1 VNEGIYKFAAWR
13 CEMKIEINP
22 ENNKNVQVATAVDST
37 STASTVVGKTA
48 QNNAASGLSRD
59 LWDKRNLM
67 TSLERAWDSED
78 IAVISENAK
87 RGIVGDPRIVGE
99 E

>member
-1 VNEGIYKFAAWR
+1 
-13 CEMKIEINP
+13 MKIEINP

-78 IAVISENAK
+78 SAVISVGAK

>member
-1 VNEGIYKFAAWR
+1 
-13 CEMKIEINP
+13 MKIEINS
-22 ENNKNVQVATAVDST
+22 ENNKNVQAATAVDST
-37 STASTVVGKTA
+37 SAVSAVVGKA
-48 QNNAASGLSRD
+48 APNNAADGLPRD

-67 TSLERAWDSED
+67 SSLEKAWDSED
-78 IAVISENAK
+78 SAVISEGAR

>member
-1 VNEGIYKFAAWR
+1 
-13 CEMKIEINP
+13 MKIEINP

-48 QNNAASGLSRD
+48 QNNAAGGLSRD

-78 IAVISENAK
+78 SAVISVGAK